1 MGVTGMFLLGVV
13 CLSSWAAFV
22 VFAFGGLVTLILLG
36 FALDQIPDPD
46 MAGTI
51 EFSEE
56 DKAEQGER
64 PSRRGSSSKPKNG
77 RR

>member
-1 MGVTGMFLLGVV
+1 VSPVSPLLDAV

-22 VFAFGGLVTLILLG
+22 VLAFGGLVTLILLG
-36 FALDQIPDPD
+36 FAIDQIPDPD

-51 EFSEE
+51 EFREE
-56 DKAEQGER
+56 DKAEQGESS
-64 PSRRGSSSKPKNG
+64 SRRRSSSKPNNG